1 MKGGNEMDIMAY
13 SDLLLIKLYRELVND
28 NSSET
33 LTICIDVEKYSEE
46 LEFTENQTKI
56 CLCYLIDAGYIK
68 EILTNNSKERKI
80 VLTAKG
86 IQYIEPQIKE

>member
-46 LEFTENQTKI
+46 LEFT
-56 CLCYLIDAGYIK
+56 CRLH
-68 EILTNNSKERKI
+68 
-80 VLTAKG
+80 
-86 IQYIEPQIKE
+86 